1 MWLDLIGL
9 LILGVFMLLGM
20 LRGTLASFMRIL
32 SLLLAYG
39 VALWVA
45 PLLGPT
51 VAARMALPDLLGVP
65 IAGSLAFA
73 AAYLVLGVV
82 AKLLQVW
89 ERRQRRG
96 EERGTADRVGG
107 ACLGAVQGAFIML
120 LIGWLGL
127 WIDAGRATGA
137 LESLPDTSGSAL
149 GKISQVV
156 METGGKAMLDDGDP
170 GARMA
175 LAMAARPRET
185 VEGVQRILDNPRI
198 RTLQSD
204 RLFWSY
210 VENGAIDAAMNQGSF
225 LGIAYDATLREELAN
240 VGLIDQNAAADP
252 RLFRNEA
259 RETFAEIG
267 PRLSGLK
274 NDPALKQLLQDPQV
288 VAALESG
295 DHLALLQNSAFREL
309 VSRVMEGPPGQN

>member
-137 LESLPDTSGSAL
+137 IESLPDTSGSAL
-149 GKISQVV
+149 GKVSQVV
-156 METGGKAMLDDGDP
+156 METGGKALLDNGDP
-170 GARMA
+170 GARLA

-210 VENGAIDAAMNQGSF
+210 VESGALDAALNQGSF
-225 LGIAYDATLREELAN
+225 LGIAYDDTLRKELAQ
-240 VGLIDQNAAADP
+240 VGLIKDYAAADP
-252 RLFRNEA
+252 RLFR
-259 RETFAEIG
+259 AEVKDVLEQVG
-267 PRLSGLK
+267 PRIRGLK
-274 NDPALKQLLQDPQV
+274 DDPAVKQLLSDPEV
-288 VAALESG
+288 VAALQAN
-295 DHLALLQNSAFREL
+295 DHLALLQNPAFRDL
-309 VSRVMEGPPGQN
+309 LARLMEDSPEQN